1 MAVHVVDL
9 DRHGAEGC
17 GEEVERGDSQPI
29 NGAAV
34 CGNSRSCSAPF
45 GTPRDTITLTATG
58 AMIHLTYG
66 IFVATCGRSHQLL
79 KCPVVRRMKVDPL
92 SVCHPFSPRD

>member
-29 NGAAV
+29 NGTAV
-34 CGNSRSCSAPF
+34 CGNSSSCTAPF
-45 GTPRDTITLTATG
+45 GTPRKYRNADRNRRHHSPNLRNFRC
-58 AMIHLTYG
+58 HL
-66 IFVATCGRSHQLL
+66 
-79 KCPVVRRMKVDPL
+79 
-92 SVCHPFSPRD
+92 